1 MNWFKKTF
9 GRSTSAETRKERDI
23 RFLGEQDGQIEK
35 EIKARW
41 QSILA
46 TFPDVLRAYL
56 AIASFGQS
64 QNYQVVLCIMSKT
77 GENPLL
83 VDALAQPFREMFNA
97 ATPLDIMFLNA
108 ANEVD
113 VKKVCR
119 AFYEIAETA

>member
-9 GRSTSAETRKERDI
+9 EKSVNAEVRKERDI
-23 RFLGEQDGQIEK
+23 LFLGEQDGPPEQQL
-35 EIKARW
+35 KARW

-64 QNYQVVLCIMSKT
+64 ENYQVVLCIWSKT
-77 GENPLL
+77 GDNPLL
-83 VDALAQPFREMFNA
+83 VNALTQPFHEMFNA

-108 ANEVD
+108 ATEAD
-113 VKKVCR
+113 LKKVCR
-119 AFYEIAETA
+119 AFYEVA

>member
-9 GRSTSAETRKERDI
+9 GRSTSVETRKERDI
-23 RFLGEQDGQIEK
+23 RFLAEQDGQIEK

-41 QSILA
+41 QSILV

-64 QNYQVVLCIMSKT
+64 QNYQVVLCIISKT

-83 VDALAQPFREMFNA
+83 VDALAQPFREMLNA

-108 ANEVD
+108 ATEAD

-119 AFYEIAETA
+119 AFYEAA

>member
-9 GRSTSAETRKERDI
+9 GKSTSAETRKERDI

-41 QSILA
+41 QPILA

-56 AIASFGQS
+56 AIASFDQA
-64 QNYQVVLCIMSKT
+64 QNYQVVLCIRSKL
-77 GENPLL
+77 GEDPRL
-83 VDALAQPFREMFNA
+83 VDAVAQPFREMFNA
-97 ATPLDIMFLNA
+97 ATPLDIMFLNVA
-108 ANEVD
+108 QEAE

-119 AFYEIAETA
+119 AFYEVA

>member
-9 GRSTSAETRKERDI
+9 GKSTSAETRKERHI
-23 RFLGEQDGQIEK
+23 RFLGEQDGPPEQ

-64 QNYQVVLCIMSKT
+64 QNYQVVLCIRSKM
-77 GENPLL
+77 GNNPLV

-97 ATPLDIMFLNA
+97 ATPLDIIFLNEA
-108 ANEVD
+108 QEED

-119 AFYEIAETA
+119 AFYEVS

>member
-1 MNWFKKTF
+1 MKWLKKTF
-9 GRSTSAETRKERDI
+9 EKSTSGETRKERNI
-23 RFLGEQDGQIEK
+23 HFLGEQDGPIEQQ
-35 EIKARW
+35 IKARW

-77 GENPLL
+77 GDNPLL
-83 VDALAQPFREMFNA
+83 VDALVQPFREMFNT
-97 ATPLDIMFLNA
+97 ATPIDIMFLHA

-119 AFYEIAETA
+119 AFYEVAETV

>member
-23 RFLGEQDGQIEK
+23 RFLREQDGQIEK
-35 EIKARW
+35 EVKARW

-64 QNYQVVLCIMSKT
+64 QNYQVVLCLMSKT

-83 VDALAQPFREMFNA
+83 VDALAQPLQEMFNA
-97 ATPLDIMFLNA
+97 ATPLDILFLNA
-108 ANEVD
+108 ATEVD

-119 AFYEIAETA
+119 AFYEVA

>member
-9 GRSTSAETRKERDI
+9 GRSTSAETRKERDS
-23 RFLGEQDGQIEK
+23 RFLREQDGQIEK
-35 EIKARW
+35 EVKARW

-64 QNYQVVLCIMSKT
+64 QNYQVVLCLMSKT

-83 VDALAQPFREMFNA
+83 VDALAQPFQEMFNA
-97 ATPLDIMFLNA
+97 ATPLDILFLNA
-108 ANEVD
+108 ATEVD

-119 AFYEIAETA
+119 AFYEVA

>member
-9 GRSTSAETRKERDI
+9 GRSTSAETRKEHDI

-46 TFPDVLRAYL
+46 TFPDILHAYL

-108 ANEVD
+108 ATEAD

-119 AFYEIAETA
+119 AFYEAA

>member
-23 RFLGEQDGQIEK
+23 RFLREQDGQIEK
-35 EIKARW
+35 EVKARW

-64 QNYQVVLCIMSKT
+64 QNYQVVLCLMSKT

-83 VDALAQPFREMFNA
+83 VDALAQPFQEMFNA
-97 ATPLDIMFLNA
+97 ATPLDILFLNA
-108 ANEVD
+108 ATEVD

-119 AFYEIAETA
+119 AFYEVA

>member
-9 GRSTSAETRKERDI
+9 GKSTRAETRKERDI

-56 AIASFGQS
+56 AIASFNQS
-64 QNYQVVLCIMSKT
+64 QNYQVVLCIQSKK
-77 GENPLL
+77 GDDPLL
-83 VDALAQPFREMFNA
+83 VNALAQPFREMFNA
-97 ATPLDIMFLNA
+97 TTPLDIMFLNA
-108 ANEVD
+108 AQEID
-113 VKKVCR
+113 IQKVCR
-119 AFYEIAETA
+119 AFYEVA